1 MKMAAAL
8 CFLSIIPYLC
18 FQTFYHKKI
27 KKDISDSAYSLLESV
42 VDSQVGA
49 IYNQLSNVQ
58 NTLLLLDSAVGETLD
73 LDHLSEF
80 RVLDKQKLLNNLNDL
95 AQISGAYSYLGIIN
109 CKESFIYVS
118 GYGIGNIKSSRFAW
132 LETYAIQ
139 ALSQKSMMILPAF
152 GYHNGSGVRPYC
164 AFLSPLNYLQQTVA
178 MCLVDMEELLR
189 KQRQEVRYSQ
199 MTFSLLNEEGEVLFG
214 SEETREIKELQIE
227 RKVGLGQL
235 RLRVSIPQ
243 SELFSSVNRLSNI
256 LTAVT
261 ALMVL
266 LVLFIALVLSR
277 LLYRPIQTLSDQLAL
292 ENVDGKNEFE
302 FFQKSYRLL
311 QQEYQGTVQSRE
323 DALHRLRQT
332 QFLTCINRT
341 ANRGLDNNQYGIVV
355 LSEKSENFFRKL
367 ENALKNSEFLSFSQ
381 RMVVVWETT
390 LEDYEQELRSFKATE
405 GLIGAASKPRGFDG
419 LFESYA
425 EASFLLEMGILA
437 GCPDTGLFELSD
449 SYDVL
454 SDGIYE
460 EIRQWSFSTR
470 EEFGDLLE
478 ALFPGDI
485 SEEVCRQ
492 RLFAVLALLRQMDRI
507 SFEQMQEL
515 ADNLASLRNHVSSRD
530 AVQLLLQSIGVS
542 AVGHGRER
550 NHAEKEQQI
559 QELNRYICKHYAD
572 PLSLDNVSEAIGVSR
587 QKVCEL
593 MREAHGITFVNYL
606 NQFRVEKAKI
616 LLGETTDS
624 LEVIRTATGF
634 SSNSYFIRVFKVLTG
649 LTPGEYRKFLFD
661 SEERKT

>member
-1 MKMAAAL
+1 M
-8 CFLSIIPYLC
+8 
-18 FQTFYHKKI
+18 
-27 KKDISDSAYSLLESV
+27 
-42 VDSQVGA
+42 DSQVGA

-95 AQISGAYSYLGIIN
+95 AQISGSYSYLGIIN
-109 CKESFIYVS
+109 CKESFIYAS

-152 GYHNGSGVRPYC
+152 RYNNGSGARAYC
-164 AFLSPLNYLQQTVA
+164 AFLKPLNYLQQTVA
-178 MCLVDMEELLR
+178 MCLVDIEELLR

-199 MTFSLLNEEGEVLFG
+199 MTFTLLNEEGEVLFG
-214 SEETREIKELQIE
+214 NEETKRIKALQIE

-243 SELFSSVNRLSNI
+243 SELFRSVNRLSNI

-277 LLYRPIQTLSDQLAL
+277 LLYRPIQTLSDQLAP

-332 QFLTCINRT
+332 QFFTCINRT
-341 ANRGLDNNQYGIVV
+341 ASRELDKKLYGIIV
-355 LSEKSENFFRKL
+355 LSEKSEDFFREL
-367 ENALKNSEFLSFSQ
+367 ENALKNCEFLPFPQ
-381 RMVVVWETT
+381 RMTVVWETT
-390 LEDYEQELRSFKATE
+390 PENYEQELRPFQTAK
-405 GLIGAASKPRGFDG
+405 GLIGAASKPRGLDG

-425 EASFLLEMGILA
+425 EASFLLEMGTLE
-437 GCPDTGLFELSD
+437 GCPDTGIFKLPGSSD
-449 SYDVL
+449 LLYD
-454 SDGIYE
+454 DIYE
-460 EIRQWSFSTR
+460 EVRQWKFSSR
-470 EEFGDLLE
+470 EELDDLLE
-478 ALFPGDI
+478 TLFSQDI
-485 SEEVCRQ
+485 PEKSCRH
-492 RLFAVLALLRQMDRI
+492 RLFIVLVLLQQMKRI
-507 SFEQMQEL
+507 SFEQMQTL
-515 ADNLASLRNHVSSRD
+515 ADNLALLRNHVSTFD
-530 AVQLLLQSIGVS
+530 AIQLLRQTMGILVASRGK
-542 AVGHGRER
+542 GR
-550 NHAEKEQQI
+550 HCAEKELQI
-559 QELNRYICKHYAD
+559 QQLDRYICAHYAE
-572 PLSLDNVSEAIGVSR
+572 PLSLENVAEAIGVSR

-593 MREAHGITFVNYL
+593 MREVHGITFVNYL
-606 NQFRVEKAKI
+606 NQFRVEKAKA
-616 LLGETTDS
+616 LLSETADG
-624 LEVIRTATGF
+624 LEVIRTVTGF
-634 SSNSYFIRVFKVLTG
+634 SSNSYFIRVFKSFTG
-649 LTPGEYRKFLFD
+649 LTPGEYRSFFVD
-661 SEERKT
+661 GEEKKL

>member
-8 CFLSIIPYLC
+8 CFLSVIPYLC
-18 FQTFYHKKI
+18 FQAFYYKKI
-27 KKDISDSAYSLLESV
+27 KKDISDSAYGLLESV

-80 RVLDKQKLLNNLNDL
+80 RVLDKQKLLNNLND
-95 AQISGAYSYLGIIN
+95 
-109 CKESFIYVS
+109 FIYAS

-152 GYHNGSGVRPYC
+152 RYNNGSGVRTYC
-164 AFLSPLNYLQQTVA
+164 AFLKPLNYLQQTVA

-199 MTFSLLNEEGEVLFG
+199 MTFTLLNEEGEVLFG
-214 SEETREIKELQIE
+214 SEETQGIKELQIE

-243 SELFSSVNRLSNI
+243 SELFRSVNRLSNI

-332 QFLTCINRT
+332 QFFTCINRT
-341 ANRGLDNNQYGIVV
+341 ASRELDKKQYGIIV
-355 LSEKSENFFRKL
+355 LSEKSEDFFREL
-367 ENALKNSEFLSFSQ
+367 ENALKNCEFLPFPQ
-381 RMVVVWETT
+381 RMAVVWETT
-390 LEDYEQELRSFKATE
+390 PENYEQELRPFQTAK
-405 GLIGAASKPRGFDG
+405 GLIGAASKPRGLDG

-425 EASFLLEMGILA
+425 EASFLLEMGTLE
-437 GCPDTGLFELSD
+437 GCPDTGIFKLPGSSD
-449 SYDVL
+449 LLYD
-454 SDGIYE
+454 DIYE
-460 EIRQWSFSTR
+460 EVRQWKFSSR
-470 EEFGDLLE
+470 EELDDLLE
-478 ALFPGDI
+478 TLFSQDI
-485 SEEVCRQ
+485 PEKSCRH
-492 RLFAVLALLRQMDRI
+492 RLFIVLVLLQQMNKCKLWQIIWLFCGIMYPHSMQFNCCSRRWAFLSPVAERGATVRKKNCRSNNWIGI
-507 SFEQMQEL
+507 SVNTTRSHFLWKML
-515 ADNLASLRNHVSSRD
+515 RRLSAYLGRRYASLCARFM
-530 AVQLLLQSIGVS
+530 AL
-542 AVGHGRER
+542 
-550 NHAEKEQQI
+550 
-559 QELNRYICKHYAD
+559 
-572 PLSLDNVSEAIGVSR
+572 PL
-587 QKVCEL
+587 
-593 MREAHGITFVNYL
+593 
-606 NQFRVEKAKI
+606 
-616 LLGETTDS
+616 
-624 LEVIRTATGF
+624 
-634 SSNSYFIRVFKVLTG
+634 
-649 LTPGEYRKFLFD
+649 
-661 SEERKT
+661 